1 MNKKFL
7 GIKIST
13 IMTLLVC
20 FLCAV
25 LLWVYVAFLEDEG
38 KSSDN
43 TAEVVYT
50 EVAESGSVL

>member
-13 IMTLLVC
+13 LLTLLVC

-38 KSSDN
+38 NPSDN

-50 EVAESGSVL
+50 DIEEFVHVL